1 MNRMQKKGL
10 LNINKSYPAESLQ
23 MKLARIMET
32 GVGIEK
38 ISQNPMEYSEEYDPG
53 SDIRTDRFD
62 VALEAKMASQRN
74 DRKQAYLKAKN
85 EQDTA
90 LAAEAA
96 KAAEA
101 TKQTGK
107 QTVTE

>member
-1 MNRMQKKGL
+1 
-10 LNINKSYPAESLQ
+10 
-23 MKLARIMET
+23 MET

-38 ISQNPMEYSEEYDPG
+38 ISNNPLEYSEEYDPG
-53 SDIRTDRFD
+53 TDIRTDRFE

-85 EQDTA
+85 EE
-90 LAAEAA
+90 LEA
-96 KAAEA
+96 KRIEESRKPQEP
-101 TKQTGK
+101 TEK